1 MRVLVDTNVVAHLLL
16 AGEPGV
22 AARALYEMDP
32 DWRSEPLLFF
42 ELTNVLATSMRSGGA
57 SRAKAVEALDKA
69 HQIFD
74 QALHAVGDRDAL
86 DVAAQ
91 YRISGYDARFIAAA
105 AALGTRLVTEDA
117 RLRKAAPALTCSLAE
132 ALNR

>member
-1 MRVLVDTNVVAHLLL
+1 MVLVDTNVVAHLLL

-132 ALNR
+132 ARNR